1 MTINPFFLKIIL
13 TSFLIAAATLAAR
26 RWGET
31 VAGWVV
37 GLPLTSGPTSVFFAL
52 EQGPAFAADAAV
64 ATLLGLVA
72 TAAFFIGYILGT
84 RSPHKAAALL
94 SGVAVYLVAV
104 WGLSLMPSD
113 LGIAVVLVTLAL
125 SAVLLVLG
133 IPPEVTERVPSPW
146 WDLPLRIFTAT
157 TLVVLI
163 TGGAQRLGPRWSGLL
178 SPFPVFTCVMA
189 TFAYYQGGAV
199 SALRLI
205 RGVVMGLFAFMAFF
219 IVVTLLVEHL
229 PLVPVY
235 GLATLAALGVNGVS
249 LMAWVRK
256 GPVVRQQAELIEHT
270 N

>member
-1 MTINPFFLKIIL
+1 VLL
-13 TSFLIAAATLAAR
+13 
-26 RWGET
+26 
-31 VAGWVV
+31 VV
-37 GLPLTSGPTSVFFAL
+37 
-52 EQGPAFAADAAV
+52 
-64 ATLLGLVA
+64 
-72 TAAFFIGYILGT
+72 
-84 RSPHKAAALL
+84 
-94 SGVAVYLVAV
+94 
-104 WGLSLMPSD
+104 
-113 LGIAVVLVTLAL
+113 LAL
-125 SAVLLVLG
+125 SAVLFVPENAPAAAERT
-133 IPPEVTERVPSPW
+133 PPAW

-189 TFAYYQGGAV
+189 TFAYYQGGRCFGAA
-199 SALRLI
+199 SDPR
-205 RGVVMGLFAFMAFF
+205 RGDGAFCLHGILHRRDAAR
-219 IVVTLLVEHL
+219 EHL

>member
-1 MTINPFFLKIIL
+1 MNSIIVKLVL
-13 TSFLIAAATLAAR
+13 TSLLIAAATLAAR
-26 RWGET
+26 RWGEI
-31 VAGWVV
+31 VAGWAV
-37 GLPLTSGPTSVFFAL
+37 GLPLTSGPTSVFFAV

-84 RSPHKAAALL
+84 RSSHKIMALF
-94 SGVAVYLVAV
+94 SGITIYLASV
-104 WGLSLMPSD
+104 WGLSFLPSD
-113 LGIAVVLVTLAL
+113 LGTAVLLVVLAL
-125 SAVLLVLG
+125 SAVLFVLRT
-133 IPPEVTERVPSPW
+133 PPAAAERTPPAW

-219 IVVTLLVEHL
+219 VVVTLLVEHL
-229 PLVPVY
+229 PLAPVY

-256 GPVVRQQAELIEHT
+256 GPAVRQQAELIEHT